1 MEIVEF
7 DGVSVFVCLFVF
19 FSSGIQWLCVL
30 EHCELNKV
38 HESQLD
44 SYA

>member
-1 MEIVEF
+1 MEIVEV
-7 DGVSVFVCLFVF
+7 DGVSGFVCLF
-19 FSSGIQWLCVL
+19 SSEIQWLCVL